1 MLQMFQPLL
10 ASSSVFF
17 FFFLIRFLFVFDLN
31 LCFLPANDPKLQQ
44 IASYIAAAKVLH

>member
-17 FFFLIRFLFVFDLN
+17 FLYIRFLFVFDLN

-44 IASYIAAAKVLH
+44 IASYIAAAKVLR

>member
-17 FFFLIRFLFVFDLN
+17 FFIRFLFVFDLN

-44 IASYIAAAKVLH
+44 IASYIAAAKVLR

>member
-17 FFFLIRFLFVFDLN
+17 FTRFLFVFYLN

-44 IASYIAAAKVLH
+44 IASYIAAAKVLR